1 MTGLEKITAKIISDA
16 ENDAKKTVDA
26 AVSEGQRIEREFSE
40 RAARARDDMVSYAE
54 SEASNRIARIKSAMA
69 LEQRNVVLA
78 AKSELI
84 DEAFALAKK
93 DIAEMDGKKY
103 IELISDILS
112 SVMLGQSKAVEAELR
127 DYGDAELEAVDKYEV
142 IFNESDR
149 EKYGA
154 AIVDAAKIN
163 ITGHNGKPYADKLV
177 LSEKTADIDGGF
189 ILSYGDVSVNCSVSM
204 LLANLRSSCE
214 GIVYKTLFKE

>member
-1 MTGLEKITAKIISDA
+1 MTGLDKITSKIISDA
-16 ENDAKKTVDA
+16 EAEADKTIKA
-26 AVSEGQRIEREFSE
+26 AVAESEKIDKEYREK
-40 RAARARDDMVSYAE
+40 AKIARDDMITYAE
-54 SEASNRIARIKSAMA
+54 SEASNRISRIKSSMA
-69 LEQRNVVLA
+69 LEERNVILA

-93 DIAEMDGKKY
+93 DISEMSGKKY
-103 IELISDILS
+103 IDFVSEILS

-127 DYGDAELEAVDKYEV
+127 DYGDAELENVDKYEV

-149 EKYGA
+149 EKYGRE
-154 AIVDAAKIN
+154 IVDAAKIN
-163 ITGHNGKPYADKLV
+163 ITGHNGKPFADKLV

-189 ILSYGDVSVNCSVSM
+189 ILAYGDVFVNCSVSM
-204 LLANLRSSCE
+204 LLSNLRSSCE

>member
-26 AVSEGQRIEREFSE
+26 AVSEGQRIEREYQ
-40 RAARARDDMVSYAE
+40 AKAKTARDDMISYAE
-54 SEASNRIARIKSAMA
+54 SEASNRVARIKSTMA
-69 LEQRNVVLA
+69 LEKRNVILA

-93 DIAEMDGKKY
+93 DISEMSGKKY
-103 IELISDILS
+103 IDFVSEILS
-112 SVMLGQSKAVEAELR
+112 SVMLKQGKAVEAELR

-163 ITGHNGKPYADKLV
+163 ITGHNGKPYADKLI

>member
-16 ENDAKKTVDA
+16 EAEADKTVKA
-26 AVSEGQRIEREFSE
+26 AVAESQRIEREYQE
-40 RAARARDDMVSYAE
+40 KAKTARDDMISYAE
-54 SEASNRIARIKSAMA
+54 SEASNRVARIKSAMA
-69 LEQRNVVLA
+69 LEQRNVTLA

-84 DEAFALAKK
+84 DEAFELARK
-93 DIAEMDGKKY
+93 DIAGMSDKKY
-103 IELISDILS
+103 IELISGILT

-142 IFNESDR
+142 VFNESDR

-163 ITGHNGKPYADKLV
+163 ITGRNGKTYAEKLV

-189 ILSYGDVSVNCSVSM
+189 ILAYGDVSVNCSISM
-204 LLANLRSSCE
+204 LLSNLRSSCE

>member
-26 AVSEGQRIEREFSE
+26 AISEGQRIEREFSE
-40 RAARARDDMVSYAE
+40 KAARARDDMVSYAE

-84 DEAFALAKK
+84 DEAFALGKK

-103 IELISDILS
+103 IALISDILS
-112 SVMLGQSKAVEAELR
+112 SVMLGQGKAVEAELR

-163 ITGHNGKPYADKLV
+163 ITGHNGKPYAEKLV

>member
-40 RAARARDDMVSYAE
+40 RAARARDDMISYAE

>member
-1 MTGLEKITAKIISDA
+1 MTGLDKITSKIISDA
-16 ENDAKKTVDA
+16 EAEADKTIRA
-26 AVSEGQRIEREFSE
+26 AVAESEKIDKEYREK
-40 RAARARDDMVSYAE
+40 AKIARDDMITYAE
-54 SEASNRIARIKSAMA
+54 SEASNRISRIKSAMA
-69 LEQRNVVLA
+69 LEERNVILA

-93 DIAEMDGKKY
+93 DISEMSGKKY
-103 IELISDILS
+103 IDFVSEILS

-127 DYGDAELEAVDKYEV
+127 DYGDAELETVDEYEV

-149 EKYGA
+149 EKYGRE
-154 AIVDAAKIN
+154 IVDAAKIN
-163 ITGHNGKPYADKLV
+163 ITGHNGKPFADKLV

-189 ILSYGDVSVNCSVSM
+189 ILAYGDVFVNCSVSM
-204 LLANLRSSCE
+204 LLSNLRSSCE